1 MFACF
6 YNAYV
11 WSMLISVILFQ
22 NTWLE
27 MRVNIGWIFFGLIIM
42 LFLLQVCT
50 KRLRKIFATL
60 AFSTISL
67 LISSVNIYYILGL
80 ERLKIIPASIIREG
94 IMQNRI
100 SFETINILLVIITV
114 IGWFLILFLTKNA
127 KKY

>member
-1 MFACF
+1 
-6 YNAYV
+6 
-11 WSMLISVILFQ
+11 MLISVILFQ

-27 MRVNIGWIFFGLIIM
+27 MRVNIGWIFFGLIIL

-50 KRLRKIFATL
+50 KRLKKISATL
-60 AFSTISL
+60 AFSTLS
-67 LISSVNIYYILGL
+67 SSVSIYYMLGL

-100 SFETINILLVIITV
+100 PFGTINILLIIITI
-114 IGWFLILFLTKNA
+114 IGWILTLFLTKNA

>member
-1 MFACF
+1 
-6 YNAYV
+6 
-11 WSMLISVILFQ
+11 MLISVILFQ

-27 MRVNIGWIFFGLIIM
+27 MRVNIGWIFFGLIIL

-50 KRLRKIFATL
+50 KRLKKISATL
-60 AFSTISL
+60 AFSTLSL
-67 LISSVNIYYILGL
+67 VISSVSIYYMLGL

-100 SFETINILLVIITV
+100 PFGTINILLIIITI
-114 IGWFLILFLTKNA
+114 IGWILTLFLTKNA